1 MSLDNT
7 KLLDFLGEVDKE
19 LKRKIVVVAVG
30 GTAMTL
36 LKAKSSTIDVDFTI
50 PGKYYDEF
58 ELAKKIVQPGF
69 RVDLFHDG
77 AVFVNMLP
85 EDYLEKS
92 IPIKT
97 KLKNIDLR
105 ALNPLDIIVTK
116 IGRFDDRDEQDIQAC
131 IRKFNLTKT
140 QIVKRALQLGYTAS
154 DDVFQINLDT
164 IGKKLFKKE
173 KSKTRSGKHGKK

>member
-7 KLLDFLGEVDKE
+7 KLLDFLGEIDKE

-50 PGKYYDEF
+50 PGEFYNEF
-58 ELAKKIVQPGF
+58 EMAKKIVQPGF

-85 EDYLEKS
+85 EDYLKRS
-92 IPIKT
+92 KLIKT
-97 KLKNIDLR
+97 KLKNIELR
-105 ALNPLDIIVTK
+105 ALHPVDIIVTK
-116 IGRFDDRDEQDIQAC
+116 IGRLDGRDEQDIESC
-131 IRKFNLTKT
+131 IKKFKIKRTE
-140 QIVKRALQLGYTAS
+140 IVKRASQLGYAANEE
-154 DDVFQINLDT
+154 VFEINLNS
-164 IGKKLFKKE
+164 IVKKFF
-173 KSKTRSGKHGKK
+173 